1 MTNGMASSS
10 ASSSGFEI
18 PPGTIS
24 LADYE
29 TVARSRISDVV
40 WAYIA
45 GGGADEL
52 TLRWNR
58 EAFDRI
64 RLEGRVLRDMSRA
77 TTQIE
82 LLGMTLPH
90 PILMAPVAFQ
100 RLLHPDGEI
109 AAAIGASALDTV
121 MVVSTQASIAL
132 EDIARAASAP
142 LWFQLY
148 VQHDRGFTRA
158 LIGRAAAAG
167 YRALVVTVDAAV
179 NGVRNREQHAGFHL
193 PPGLSA
199 VNLAGLPPQA
209 MPQLGPA
216 ESPVFKGLLDGA
228 PVWRDIEAMVA
239 STKLPV
245 LLKGIMSPKDAQSAV
260 DCGVAGIVVSNHGGR
275 TLDTLPATIDALPR
289 IADAV
294 AGRLPIIVDGGIRR
308 GTDVL
313 KALALGARAVMV
325 GRPCVYGLAVG
336 GPAGVAHVLS
346 LLRAEF
352 EVAMA
357 LTGCATVAEVDR
369 SVIWDNGH

>member
-1 MTNGMASSS
+1 MTSS
-10 ASSSGFEI
+10 FDI
-18 PPGTIS
+18 PPGTLS
-24 LADYE
+24 LDDYE
-29 TVARSRISDVV
+29 AVARSRIGDAV

-58 EAFDRI
+58 EAYERI

-77 TTQIE
+77 TTETE
-82 LLGMTLPH
+82 LLGTALPH

-100 RLLHPDGEI
+100 RLVHPDGEV
-109 AAAIGASALDTV
+109 AAAIGASALNTI

-132 EDIARAASAP
+132 EDVARAATSP

-148 VQHDRGFTRA
+148 VQHDRGFTQA
-158 LIGRAAAAG
+158 LIDRAAAAG

-179 NGVRNREQHAGFHL
+179 NGVRNREQRAGFRL
-193 PPGLSA
+193 PPGVSA
-199 VNLAGLPPQA
+199 VNLAGLAPQP
-209 MPQLGPA
+209 MPQLSPV

-228 PVWRDIEAMVA
+228 PVWRDVEALAA

-245 LLKGIMSPKDAQSAV
+245 LLKGIMSPQDARTAI
-260 DCGVAGIVVSNHGGR
+260 DCGVAGLIVSNHGGR
-275 TLDTLPATIDALPR
+275 TLDTLPATIEALPR

-294 AGRLPIIVDGGIRR
+294 AGRIPLIVDGGIRR

-313 KALALGARAVMV
+313 KALAFGARAVMI
-325 GRPCVYGLAVG
+325 GRPYVYGLAVG
-336 GPAGVAHVLS
+336 GVAGVAHVLS

-357 LTGCATVAEVDR
+357 LTGCATVAEIDR
-369 SVIWDNGH
+369 SVIWKDSH